1 MKKVKNIF
9 LAFFVAALTSVNT
22 VLPTHAEEESQ
33 PTLSQAGFSVSVI
46 GDGTVT
52 LSSGDFTKTLSDGET
67 YSADY
72 DECTEIKITS
82 RSNANSYIDDVS
94 LNSNTI
100 AGFASGKKSF
110 SFAYKTKT
118 ADANFSVVFKEKEAQ
133 KSENTGKS
141 KAEAQSES
149 QQTGSEDENDGD
161 SKEDTDQ
168 SDTSSDKTRL
178 VVEGKKKEVS
188 AEKGAVTAQFGK
200 MYVLQYDSES
210 EATNAGEELKSKG
223 VKVNTEQVL
232 SVDDDVE
239 TTDEVSTDV
248 LDTAINKANDKTVK
262 DYTGKDVI
270 ALIDTGTDG
279 STVDAVSFVDN
290 DVTDN
295 FGHAKKMIKTIRK
308 QNKNANI
315 LALKALDDNGKGTTA
330 SVVAALQY
338 AIDSH
343 VSIINMSFSGRS
355 TEDKSL
361 VESKVKEAIK
371 AGITVVASAG
381 NNGSIAYDYI
391 PANIDGVITA
401 GACDS
406 KGTILSTSNYGIIVD
421 WYINADAT
429 SQAASTVTGI
439 LSKDGKITE
448 DKKTV
453 FSPKSVK
460 YASFK
465 TDSNKSDD
473 FTTDDSGG
481 SGGGSGGGGAYKNY
495 SIDWVIYDDDTTA
508 LGDASNLNVGTEKIK
523 SAIRN
528 KIHTTYAEEDIPYWT
543 TYVTT
548 GTDAHI
554 KNALSQAVESCKKN
568 YIKENGTAVG
578 FKPRIVAVGI
588 CSVWYKGN
596 LAPNGV
602 WKYDKSNGWAD
613 DTVWSSKWDAAA
625 AKASLQH
632 HGTKYNA
639 NSNLFYAKDT
649 NGSWG
654 LRSLKYLGTNSLSG
668 QDNIRIVVL
677 DDSTPGP
684 QKGKLSIMKKSANPE
699 ITDNNPCYELK
710 GAEYGVYKTKADAT
724 NDKNKVNTLII
735 GKYDDTEK
743 NKNWSNEIELEAGT
757 YYVKE
762 TKAPKGYALNPN
774 AVKVVIEAGKNT
786 WIGEESNDFVDY
798 PQSDPVRILL
808 GKVDKE
814 TNKNKPQGSASLAGA
829 EFTVKY
835 YKGLYDSDPAKSGQ
849 TPARSWVLKT
859 NSNGKA
865 YLNKDYKVS
874 GDDFYYASN
883 GDPTFPIGTVT
894 IQETKAPTGYFINN
908 EVFVRK
914 ITTSGS
920 VEGVDTYNQ
929 PEILEKVIKFN
940 IKKVQVG
947 TTIPV
952 SGAVFLHT
960 KPDGTTESLTTNGSG
975 EITITGLASGTHK
988 IKEIKSPDG
997 YQLNPNEVVFEVEAG
1012 TGKIKF
1018 TSSSNSL
1025 VTQGVE
1031 DSRDGYA
1038 TFADMV
1044 NPFDLKITKTN
1055 EKGKILKGAEFTLFS
1070 DKECTKVVDTQVS
1083 DENGVLSFKGLKV
1096 ETTYYFKETKA
1107 PQGYRIPVDE
1117 NGNAYVHS
1125 VYVKSVPQNN
1135 TFDFTVDNAMYN
1147 TSNTTGTVHLEGTKK
1162 DRVVAVSITNKTTQ
1176 LLPETGSNG
1185 TIILVGLGCAIIAFA
1200 LYRSSKEK
1208 HKSDIKE

>member
-1 MKKVKNIF
+1 MKKFTKVF

-22 VLPTHAEEESQ
+22 VLPAHAEEESQ
-33 PTLSQAGFSVSVI
+33 STLSQAGFSVSVV

-52 LSSGDFTKTLSDGET
+52 VSSGDFTKTLSDGQS
-67 YSADY
+67 YSVDG
-72 DECTEIKITS
+72 EEGTEIKIVS
-82 RSNANSYIDDVS
+82 KSNENAVIDDIT
-94 LNSNTI
+94 LNDSTI
-100 AGFASGKKSF
+100 SGFSSGKKSF
-110 SFAYKTKT
+110 SFAYTTKT
-118 ADANFSVVFKEKEAQ
+118 ADASFNVVFKQKEN
-133 KSENTGKS
+133 KESTNKS
-141 KAEAQSES
+141 KVEAQSES
-149 QQTGSEDENDGD
+149 QQYAGTEDENDGE
-161 SKEDTDQ
+161 SKENTDQ

-178 VVEGKKKEVS
+178 VYQGKKKNLDSDLIS
-188 AEKGAVTAQFGK
+188 AKYSN
-200 MYVLQYDSES
+200 MYVLEYASQD
-210 EATNAGEELKSKG
+210 EADKAKSELKDKG
-223 VKVNTEQVL
+223 KVDTEQVL
-232 SVDDDVE
+232 SM
-239 TTDEVSTDV
+239 DESTQSSTDV
-248 LDTAINKANDKTVK
+248 VSTKDIDTAINQADQKNVK
-262 DYTGKDVI
+262 DYSGKNVI
-270 ALIDTGTDG
+270 ALIDTGSDG
-279 STVDAVSFVDN
+279 STVDAVSFVDG
-290 DVTDN
+290 DTTDHQ
-295 FGHAKKMIKTIRK
+295 GHATKMIKAIRK
-308 QNKNANI
+308 QDSNAKI
-315 LALKALDDNGKGTTA
+315 LALKALDDNGNGTTA

-355 TEDKSL
+355 TEEKSL

-381 NNGSIAYDYI
+381 NDGSIAYDYI
-391 PANIDGVITA
+391 PANIEGVITV
-401 GACDS
+401 GACDE
-406 KGTILSTSNYGIIVD
+406 KGRILNTSNYGNIVD

-439 LSKDGKITE
+439 LSKDGKVKENKVTI
-448 DKKTV
+448 

-460 YASFK
+460 YASYK
-465 TDSNKSDD
+465 GTGSNKSDD

-481 SGGGSGGGGAYKNY
+481 SSGGSGSGGAYKT
-495 SIDWVIYDDDTTA
+495 SSVDWVIYDDENTA
-508 LGDASNLNVGTEKIK
+508 LGDASDLNTAKETIK
-523 SAIRN
+523 NIIRK
-528 KIHTTYAEEDIPYWT
+528 KIHTKYAEEDIANWT
-543 TYVTT
+543 TFVTT

-554 KNALSQAVESCKKN
+554 KKILSNAVEQCKKN
-568 YIKENGTAVG
+568 YIKENGDAVG

-588 CSVWYKGN
+588 CSVLYDGR
-596 LAPNGV
+596 LVAPNKV
-602 WKYDKSNGWAD
+602 WKYDLSNAEAD

-625 AKASLQH
+625 ANASLQH

-649 NGSWG
+649 NGTWG

-668 QDNIRIVVL
+668 QDNIRIIVL
-677 DDSTPGP
+677 DNSTPGP

-798 PQSDPVRILL
+798 PQSDPISILL
-808 GKVDKE
+808 GKVDSE
-814 TNKNKPQGSASLAGA
+814 TNKDKPQGSASLAGA

-835 YKGLYDSDPAKSGQ
+835 FKGLYDEDPATKGQ

-859 NSNGKA
+859 NENGMTS
-865 YLNKDYKVS
+865 LNDKLKVS

-883 GDPTFPIGTVT
+883 GDPTLPVGTIT

-914 ITTSGS
+914 ITISGDI
-920 VEGVDTYNQ
+920 EDVDTYNQ

-947 TTIPV
+947 TTTPV
-952 SGAVFLHT
+952 SGAVFSHT
-960 KPDGTTESLTTNGSG
+960 KPDGTTESLTTDEKG

-997 YQLNPNEVVFEVEAG
+997 YQLNPNEVVFNVASG
-1012 TGKIKF
+1012 TGKITF
-1018 TSSSNSL
+1018 TSGTNSL

-1031 DSRDGYA
+1031 DSGDGYA

-1055 EKGKILKGAEFTLFS
+1055 ENGKVLKGAEFKLYS
-1070 DKECTKVVDTQVS
+1070 DKECTKVVDTQTS
-1083 DENGVLSFKGLKV
+1083 DDKGLLTFKNLDV
-1096 ETTYYFKETKA
+1096 EKTYYFKESKA

-1125 VYVKSVPQNN
+1125 VYVTATPQTN
-1135 TFDFTVDNAMYN
+1135 TFEFTVDGTKYD
-1147 TSNTTGTVHLEGTKK
+1147 TSKTTGNVRLEGTKK
-1162 DRVVAVSITNKTTQ
+1162 DRVVAVDITNKTTQ

-1185 TIILVGLGCAIIAFA
+1185 TILLIVLGVAVIAFA
-1200 LYRSSKEK
+1200 LYKSKKEK
-1208 HKSDIKE
+1208 MNSK

>member
-1 MKKVKNIF
+1 MKKFKNIF

-22 VLPTHAEEESQ
+22 VLPAHAEEESQ
-33 PTLSQAGFSVSVI
+33 STLSQAGFSVSVV

-67 YSADY
+67 YSTDY
-72 DECTEIKITS
+72 EEGQEIKITS
-82 RSNANSYIDDVS
+82 RSNTNSYIDDVS

-100 AGFASGKKSF
+100 AGFTSGKKSF
-110 SFAYKTKT
+110 SFAYTTKT
-118 ADANFSVVFKEKEAQ
+118 ADASFNVVFKQKEN
-133 KSENTGKS
+133 KESTNKS
-141 KAEAQSES
+141 KAEAQSDS
-149 QQTGSEDENDGD
+149 QQYTGSEDENNG
-161 SKEDTDQ
+161 EYTDQ
-168 SDTSSDKTRL
+168 SDTSSDKVRL
-178 VVEGKKKEVS
+178 VYQGKKKNLDSDLIS
-188 AEKGAVTAQFGK
+188 AKYSN
-200 MYVLQYDSES
+200 MYVLEYASQD
-210 EATNAGEELKSKG
+210 EADKAKSELKDKG
-223 VKVNTEQVL
+223 KVDTEQVL
-232 SVDDDVE
+232 SM
-239 TTDEVSTDV
+239 DENTQSSTDV
-248 LDTAINKANDKTVK
+248 VSTKDIDTAINQADQKNVK
-262 DYTGKDVI
+262 DYSGKNVI

-279 STVDAVSFVDN
+279 STVDAVSFVDG
-290 DVTDN
+290 DTTDHQ
-295 FGHAKKMIKTIRK
+295 GHATKMIKTIRK
-308 QNKNANI
+308 QNKNAKI
-315 LALKALDDNGKGTTA
+315 LALKALDDNGNGTTA

-343 VSIINMSFSGRS
+343 VSIINMSFSGKS

-391 PANIDGVITA
+391 PANIESVITA

-406 KGTILSTSNYGIIVD
+406 KGTILSTSNYGNIVD
-421 WYINADAT
+421 WYVNADST
-429 SQAASTVTGI
+429 SHAASTVTGI
-439 LSKDGKITE
+439 LSKDGKVTE

-460 YASFK
+460 YASYK
-465 TDSNKSDD
+465 ETGSNKSDD
-473 FTTDDSGG
+473 FTIDDVGG
-481 SGGGSGGGGAYKNY
+481 SGGGSGSGGNRVGDV
-495 SIDWVIYDDDTTA
+495 SVDWVIYDDDKSA
-508 LGDASNLNVGTEKIK
+508 LSDASNEEQALKNIK
-523 SAIRN
+523 DIIRN
-528 KIHTTYAEEDIPYWT
+528 KIHTKYAEDDIPYWKT
-543 TYVTT
+543 FVTS
-548 GTDAHI
+548 GTDNHV
-554 KNALSQAVESCKKN
+554 KKALRQAVESCKKN
-568 YIKENGTAVG
+568 YIKENGNAIG

-588 CSVWYKGN
+588 CSGWYKGN

-602 WKYDKSNGWAD
+602 WKYDESNLWSD
-613 DTVWSSKWDAAA
+613 DTVWASKWDTAAA
-625 AKASLQH
+625 NASLQH

-639 NSNLFYAKDT
+639 NSSLFYAPDK
-649 NGSWG
+649 NGTWG

-668 QDNIRIVVL
+668 NDNIRIVVL
-677 DDSTPGP
+677 DDSTPAP

-699 ITDNNPCYELK
+699 ITDNNPCYSLK
-710 GAEYGVYKTKADAT
+710 DAEYGVYKTKADAKA
-724 NDKNKVNTLII
+724 DKNKVNTLII
-735 GKYDDTEK
+735 GKYDNTEK

-762 TKAPKGYALNPN
+762 TKAPKGYGLNPN
-774 AVKVVIEAGKNT
+774 VVSVVIEAGKNT

-798 PQSDPVRILL
+798 PQSDPVGILL

-814 TNKNKPQGSASLAGA
+814 TNKNKPQGSASLEGA

-835 YKGLYDSDPAKSGQ
+835 YKGLYDEDPAKSGQ

-859 NSNGKA
+859 NDKGYCPLLDK
-865 YLNKDYKVS
+865 YKVS
-874 GDDFYYASN
+874 GDDFYYN
-883 GDPTFPIGTVT
+883 GTNKPTLPVGTIT

-908 EVFVRK
+908 EVFVRN
-914 ITTSGS
+914 ITSTGTADD
-920 VEGVDTYNQ
+920 VNTYNQ

-947 TTIPV
+947 TSTPV

-960 KPDGTTESLTTNGSG
+960 KPDGSTEDLETNGSG

-997 YQLNPNEVVFEVEAG
+997 YQLNTNEVVFEVEAG

-1018 TSSSNSL
+1018 TSGTNSL

-1031 DSRDGYA
+1031 DSGDGYA

-1055 EKGKILKGAEFTLFS
+1055 EHGKVLKGAEFTLYS
-1070 DKECTKVVDTQVS
+1070 DKDCTKVVDTQVS
-1083 DENGVLSFKGLKV
+1083 DENGVLSFKDLKV
-1096 ETTYYFKETKA
+1096 ETTYYFKETKS
-1107 PQGYRIPVDE
+1107 PKGYRIPVDE

-1185 TIILVGLGCAIIAFA
+1185 TIILLGLGCAIIAFA
-1200 LYRSSKEK
+1200 LYKSKK
-1208 HKSDIKE
+1208 DKMISK

>member
-1 MKKVKNIF
+1 MKKFKNVF
-9 LAFFVAALTSVNT
+9 LAFFVTALTSLNL
-22 VLPTHAEEESQ
+22 VLPAYAEETTTQTVDS
-33 PTLSQAGFSVSVI
+33 AGFSVSVV

-52 LSSGDFTKTLSDGET
+52 ISSGDFTKTLSDGET

-72 DECTEIKITS
+72 DEGTEIKITS

-100 AGFASGKKSF
+100 AGFTSGKKSF
-110 SFAYKTKT
+110 SFAYTTKT
-118 ADANFSVVFKEKEAQ
+118 ADASFNVVFKQKEN
-133 KSENTGKS
+133 KESTNKS
-141 KAEAQSES
+141 KAEVQSES
-149 QQTGSEDENDGD
+149 QQYTGTEDANDGE

-178 VVEGKKKEVS
+178 VVEGKKKYVD
-188 AEKGAVTAQFGK
+188 KDAVTAQFGK

-210 EATNAGEELKSKG
+210 DATNAGDEMKEKG
-223 VKVNTEQVL
+223 VKVNTEQIL

-262 DYTGKDVI
+262 DYTGQGVV

-295 FGHAKKMIKTIRK
+295 FGHATKMIKTIRK
-308 QNKNANI
+308 QNKNARI
-315 LALKALDDNGKGTTA
+315 LALKALDDNGNGTTA

-343 VSIINMSFSGRS
+343 VSIINMSFSGKS

-361 VESKVKEAIK
+361 VETKVKEAIK

-391 PANIDGVITA
+391 PANIEGVLTV
-401 GACDS
+401 GTCDS
-406 KGTILSTSNYGIIVD
+406 KGTILSTSNYGNVVD

-439 LSKDGKITE
+439 LSKDGKVKE

-453 FSPKSVK
+453 FSPESVE

-528 KIHTTYAEEDIPYWT
+528 KIHTKYAEEDIPYWT

-554 KNALSQAVESCKKN
+554 KKALSQAVESCKKN

-578 FKPRIVAVGI
+578 FKPRVVAVGI

-613 DTVWSSKWDAAA
+613 DSVWSSKWDAAA

-649 NGSWG
+649 NGTWG

-735 GKYDDTEK
+735 GKYDNTEK

-786 WIGEESNDFVDY
+786 WIGDKSNDFVDY
-798 PQSDPVRILL
+798 PQNDPVNILL

-814 TNKNKPQGSASLAGA
+814 TNKNKPQGSASLEGA

-835 YKGLYDSDPAKSGQ
+835 YKGLYDEDPATKGQ
-849 TPARSWVLKT
+849 SPERSWVLKT
-859 NSNGKA
+859 DEDGYCDLS
-865 YLNKDYKVS
+865 DSYKIS
-874 GDDFYYASN
+874 GDKFYYDSN
-883 GDPTFPIGTVT
+883 NIIVLPVGTIT
-894 IQETKAPTGYFINN
+894 IQETKAPVGYFINN
-908 EVFVRK
+908 DVFVRK
-914 ITTSGS
+914 ITPNGVSES
-920 VEGVDTYNQ
+920 VSTYNQ

-947 TTIPV
+947 TSTPV

-960 KPDGTTESLTTNGSG
+960 KPDGSTEDLETNGSG

-1018 TSSSNSL
+1018 TSGTNSL

-1031 DSRDGYA
+1031 DSGDGYA

-1055 EKGKILKGAEFTLFS
+1055 EKGKILKGAEFTLYS
-1070 DKECTKVVDTQVS
+1070 DKDCTKVVDTQVS
-1083 DENGVLSFKGLKV
+1083 DENGVLSFKDLKV

-1107 PQGYRIPVDE
+1107 PKGYRIPVDE
-1117 NGNAYVHS
+1117 NGKAYVHS

-1200 LYRSSKEK
+1200 LYRSTKEK
-1208 HKSDIKE
+1208 NKSDVKE

>member
-1 MKKVKNIF
+1 MQKFTKVF

-22 VLPTHAEEESQ
+22 VLPAHAEEESQ
-33 PTLSQAGFSVSVI
+33 STLSQAGFSVSVV

-72 DECTEIKITS
+72 EEGTEIKITS

-168 SDTSSDKTRL
+168 SDTSSDKSRL
-178 VVEGKKKEVS
+178 VVEGKKKYVD
-188 AEKGAVTAQFGK
+188 KDAVTAQFGK
-200 MYVLQYDSES
+200 MYVLQYDSKS
-210 EATNAGEELKSKG
+210 EATNAYEQLKSKG
-223 VKVNTEQVL
+223 AKVDTEQVL

-295 FGHAKKMIKTIRK
+295 NGHARKMVKTIRK
-308 QNKNANI
+308 QNKNAKI

-343 VSIINMSFSGRS
+343 VSIINMSFSGKANDD
-355 TEDKSL
+355 TSL
-361 VESKVKEAIK
+361 IEAKVKEAIK

-391 PANIDGVITA
+391 PANIEGVITV

-453 FSPKSVK
+453 FSPESVK

-473 FTTDDSGG
+473 FTTDDAGGSSGG
-481 SGGGSGGGGAYKNY
+481 SGSGGAYKNY
-495 SIDWVIYDDDTTA
+495 SVDWVIYDDENSA
-508 LGDASNLNVGTEKIK
+508 LGDASNLDTAKETIK
-523 SAIRN
+523 NIIRN
-528 KIHTTYAEEDIPYWT
+528 KIHTKYAEEDIKYWT
-543 TYVTT
+543 TYVCT

-554 KNALSQAVESCKKN
+554 KKVLSNAVESCRQN
-568 YIKENGTAVG
+568 YIKENGTAEG

-588 CSVWYKGN
+588 CSVLYDGR
-596 LAPNGV
+596 LVAPNKV
-602 WKYDKSNGWAD
+602 WKYDRTNGWAD
-613 DTVWSSKWDAAA
+613 DSVWSSKWDAAA
-625 AKASLQH
+625 ANASLQH

-649 NGSWG
+649 NGSGG
-654 LRSLKYLGTNSLSG
+654 LRSLKSLGTNSLSG

-798 PQSDPVRILL
+798 PQSDPVGILL

-849 TPARSWVLKT
+849 VPARTWVLKT
-859 NSNGKA
+859 DKDGYADLS
-865 YLNKDYKVS
+865 KDYKVS
-874 GDDFYYASN
+874 GDDFYYN
-883 GDPTFPIGTVT
+883 GNSDPTLPVGTIT

-920 VEGVDTYNQ
+920 NEKVETFNMPTVN
-929 PEILEKVIKFN
+929 EKVIKFN

-947 TTIPV
+947 TTTPV
-952 SGAVFLHT
+952 SGAVFRHT
-960 KPDGTTESLTTNGSG
+960 LPNGSTEDLETNGSG

-997 YQLNPNEVVFEVEAG
+997 YQLNPNEVVFNVASG
-1012 TGKIKF
+1012 TGKITF
-1018 TSSSNSL
+1018 TSGTNSL
-1025 VTQGVE
+1025 VTRGTK
-1031 DSRDGYA
+1031 DSGDGYA
-1038 TFADMV
+1038 TFGDKV
-1044 NPFDLKITKTN
+1044 NPFNLKITKTN
-1055 EKGKILKGAEFTLFS
+1055 EHGKLLKGAEFTLYS
-1070 DKECTKVVDTQVS
+1070 DKDCTKVVDTQVS

-1107 PQGYRIPVDE
+1107 PKGYRIPVDE

-1185 TIILVGLGCAIIAFA
+1185 TIILLGLGCAIIAFA

>member
-1 MKKVKNIF
+1 MKKFTKIF

-72 DECTEIKITS
+72 DEGTEIKITS

-100 AGFASGKKSF
+100 AGFTSGKKSF

-149 QQTGSEDENDGD
+149 QQTGSEDANDGE
-161 SKEDTDQ
+161 SKEGTDQ

-200 MYVLQYDSES
+200 MYVLQYDSKS
-210 EATNAGEELKSKG
+210 EATNAYEQLKSKG
-223 VKVNTEQVL
+223 AKVDTEQVL

-295 FGHAKKMIKTIRK
+295 NGHARKMVKTIRK
-308 QNKNANI
+308 QNKNAKI

-343 VSIINMSFSGRS
+343 VSIINMSFSGKANDD
-355 TEDKSL
+355 TSL
-361 VESKVKEAIK
+361 IEAKVKEAIK

-448 DKKTV
+448 DQKTV

-473 FTTDDSGG
+473 FTTDDAGG
-481 SGGGSGGGGAYKNY
+481 SGGGSGSGGAYKNY
-495 SIDWVIYDDDTTA
+495 SVDWVIYDDENSA
-508 LGDASNLNVGTEKIK
+508 LGDASNLDTAKETIK
-523 SAIRN
+523 NIIRN
-528 KIHTTYAEEDIPYWT
+528 KIHTKYAEEDIKYWT
-543 TYVTT
+543 TYVCT

-554 KNALSQAVESCKKN
+554 KKVLSNAVESCRQN
-568 YIKENGTAVG
+568 YIKENGTAEG

-588 CSVWYKGN
+588 CSVLYDGG
-596 LAPNGV
+596 LVAPNKV
-602 WKYDKSNGWAD
+602 WKYDRTNGWAD
-613 DTVWSSKWDAAA
+613 DSVWSSKWDAAA
-625 AKASLQH
+625 ANASLQH

-798 PQSDPVRILL
+798 PQADPVGILL

-814 TNKNKPQGSASLAGA
+814 TNKNKPQGSASLEGA

-835 YKGLYDSDPAKSGQ
+835 YKGLYDEDPATKKQ
-849 TPARSWVLKT
+849 TPARTWVLKT
-859 NSNGKA
+859 DKDGFT
-865 YLNKDYKVS
+865 YLDSDYKVS
-874 GDDFYYASN
+874 GDDFYMFGNIATI
-883 GDPTFPIGTVT
+883 PVGTIT
-894 IQETKAPTGYFINN
+894 IQESKAPTGYFINN

-914 ITTSGS
+914 IEANGNDQYVS
-920 VEGVDTYNQ
+920 TYNQ
-929 PEILEKVIKFN
+929 PKILEKVVKFD

-947 TTIPV
+947 TTTPV
-952 SGAVFLHT
+952 SGAVFRHT
-960 KPDGTTESLTTNGSG
+960 LPNGSTEDLTTNDSG

-997 YQLNPNEVVFEVEAG
+997 YQLNPNEVVFNVASG
-1012 TGKIKF
+1012 TGKITF
-1018 TSSSNSL
+1018 TSGTNSL
-1025 VTQGVE
+1025 VTQGTK
-1031 DSRDGYA
+1031 DSGDGYA
-1038 TFADMV
+1038 TFGDKV
-1044 NPFDLKITKTN
+1044 NPFNLKITKTN
-1055 EKGKILKGAEFTLFS
+1055 EHGKALKGAEFTLYS
-1070 DKECTKVVDTQVS
+1070 DEGCKNVVDTQIS
-1083 DENGVLSFKGLKV
+1083 DEKGLLTFKNLDV
-1096 ETTYYFKETKA
+1096 EKTYYFKETKA
-1107 PQGYRIPVDE
+1107 PTGYRIPVDE

-1125 VYVKSVPQNN
+1125 VYVSATPQTN
-1135 TFDFTVDNAMYN
+1135 TFDFTVDNVMYN
-1147 TSNTTGTVHLEGTKK
+1147 TSNTTGNVRLEGTKN

-1185 TIILVGLGCAIIAFA
+1185 TILLIGLGVAVIAFA
-1200 LYRSSKEK
+1200 LYKSKKEK
-1208 HKSDIKE
+1208 MNSK

>member
-1 MKKVKNIF
+1 MKKFTKIF
-9 LAFFVAALTSVNT
+9 LAFFVAVLTSVNT
-22 VLPTHAEEESQ
+22 VLPAHAEEESQ
-33 PTLSQAGFSVSVI
+33 PTLSQAGFSVSVV

-72 DECTEIKITS
+72 DEGTEIKITS

-100 AGFASGKKSF
+100 AGFTSGKKSF
-110 SFAYKTKT
+110 SFAYTTKT
-118 ADANFSVVFKEKEAQ
+118 ADASFNVVFKQKEN
-133 KSENTGKS
+133 KESTNKS

-149 QQTGSEDENDGD
+149 QQYAGTEDANDGE

-178 VVEGKKKEVS
+178 VVEGKKKYVD
-188 AEKGAVTAQFGK
+188 KDAVTAQFGK

-210 EATNAGEELKSKG
+210 DATNTVDLLKSKG
-223 VKVNTEQVL
+223 VKVNTEQIL
-232 SVDDDVE
+232 TVDDDVE

-248 LDTAINKANDKTVK
+248 LDTAINKANDKTVN

-295 FGHAKKMIKTIRK
+295 FGHASKMIKTIRK
-308 QNKNANI
+308 QNKNAKI

-343 VSIINMSFSGRS
+343 VAIINMSFSGTS

-381 NNGSIAYDYI
+381 NNGSEAIDYI
-391 PANIDGVITA
+391 PANIDGVITV

-406 KGTILSTSNYGIIVD
+406 EGTILSTSNHGNIVD

-429 SQAASTVTGI
+429 SYSASTVTGI

-460 YASFK
+460 YASSK
-465 TDSNKSDD
+465 VDSNKTDE

-481 SGGGSGGGGAYKNY
+481 SGGGSGTGGQFKGYR
-495 SIDWVIYDDDTTA
+495 IDWAIYDNDTSA
-508 LGDASNLNVGTEKIK
+508 LGWAGTVENPNVTNVKNIIKNKIGVTYAEELSGYPNFGTEAKIK
-523 SAIRN
+523 SALKSAIQ
-528 KIHTTYAEEDIPYWT
+528 E
-543 TYVTT
+543 
-548 GTDAHI
+548 
-554 KNALSQAVESCKKN
+554 CKSN
-568 YIKENGTAVG
+568 YIAQYGSAKG
-578 FKPRIVAVGI
+578 FSPRIVAVGI
-588 CSVWYKGN
+588 CSVYYSGLRGN
-596 LAPNGV
+596 F
-602 WKYDKSNGWAD
+602 WKYDGSNGWETNAD
-613 DTVWSSKWDAAA
+613 WKSSWNNA
-625 AKASLQH
+625 AKNASLSH
-632 HGTKYNA
+632 NGTKY
-639 NSNLFYAKDT
+639 T
-649 NGSWG
+649 
-654 LRSLKYLGTNSLSG
+654 TNSKLYNGTKSLYDFAITKLSS
-668 QDNIRIVVL
+668 QNNIRIVVL
-677 DDSTPGP
+677 DGKTPGP
-684 QKGKLSIMKKSANPE
+684 QKGKLTILKKSANTD
-699 ITDNNPCYELK
+699 ITDNNDCYSL
-710 GAEYGVYKTKADAT
+710 ADAVYGVYKSEADAKS
-724 NDKNKVNTLII
+724 DKSKVTSL
-735 GKYDDTEK
+735 KTKDTG
-743 NKNWSNEIELEAGT
+743 WSNTVELEAGT
-757 YYVKE
+757 YYLKE
-762 TKAPKGYALNPN
+762 VTAPKGYALSSEIK
-774 AVKVVIEAGKNT
+774 KVTITAGKETQFGTNN
-786 WIGEESNDFVDY
+786 ELMDY
-798 PQSDPVRILL
+798 PQSDPVRVVL

-814 TNKNKPQGSASLAGA
+814 TNKNKPQGSASLEGA

-835 YKGLYDSDPAKSGQ
+835 YKGLYDEDPAKSGK
-849 TPARSWVLKT
+849 TAARSWVLKT
-859 NSNGKA
+859 DEDGYCDLSN
-865 YLNKDYKVS
+865 DYKIS
-874 GDDFYYASN
+874 GDDFYYN
-883 GDPTFPIGTVT
+883 GNSYPTLPVGTIT
-894 IQETKAPTGYFINN
+894 IQETKAPVGYFINDK
-908 EVFVRK
+908 VFVKK
-914 ITTSGS
+914 ITSSGT
-920 VEGVDTYNQ
+920 VEGVYTYNQ
-929 PEILEKVIKFN
+929 PKILEKVIKFD

-947 TTIPV
+947 TTTPV

-960 KPDGTTESLTTNGSG
+960 KPDGTTESLSTDEKG
-975 EITITGLASGTHK
+975 EITITGLETGIHK
-988 IKEIKSPDG
+988 IKETNAPDG
-997 YQLNPNEVVFEVEAG
+997 YQLNTNEVVFEVEAG

-1018 TSSSNSL
+1018 TSGTNSL

-1031 DSRDGYA
+1031 DSGDGYA

-1055 EKGKILKGAEFTLFS
+1055 EKGKILKGAEFTLYS
-1070 DKECTKVVDTQVS
+1070 DKDCTKVVDTQVS
-1083 DENGVLSFKGLKV
+1083 DENGVLSFKDLKV

-1107 PQGYRIPVDE
+1107 PKGYRIPVDE
-1117 NGNAYVHS
+1117 NGKAYVHS
-1125 VYVKSVPQNN
+1125 VYVTATPQTN
-1135 TFDFTVDNAMYN
+1135 TFEFTVDGTKYD

-1185 TIILVGLGCAIIAFA
+1185 TIILLGLGCAIITFA
-1200 LYRSSKEK
+1200 LYRSTKEK
-1208 HKSDIKE
+1208 NKSDVKE

>member
-1 MKKVKNIF
+1 MKKFTKIF

-33 PTLSQAGFSVSVI
+33 PTLSQAGFSVSVV

-52 LSSGDFTKTLSDGET
+52 LSSGNFTKTLSDGET

-72 DECTEIKITS
+72 EEGTEIKITS

-100 AGFASGKKSF
+100 AGFTSGKKSF
-110 SFAYKTKT
+110 SFAYTTKT
-118 ADANFSVVFKEKEAQ
+118 ADASFNVVFKQKEN
-133 KSENTGKS
+133 KEPTNKS
-141 KAEAQSES
+141 KAEDQSES
-149 QQTGSEDENDGD
+149 QQYTGSEDENNGE

-168 SDTSSDKTRL
+168 SDSSSDKTRL
-178 VVEGKKKEVS
+178 VVEGKKKYVD
-188 AEKGAVTAQFGK
+188 KDAVTAQFGK

-210 EATNAGEELKSKG
+210 DATNTVDLLKSKG
-223 VKVNTEQVL
+223 VKVNTEQIL
-232 SVDDDVE
+232 TVDDDVE

-295 FGHAKKMIKTIRK
+295 FGHATKMIKTIRK
-308 QNKNANI
+308 QNKNAKI

-330 SVVAALQY
+330 SVVSAIQY

-343 VSIINMSFSGRS
+343 VSIINMSFSGKANDD
-355 TEDKSL
+355 TSL
-361 VESKVKEAIK
+361 IEAKVKEAIK

-391 PANIDGVITA
+391 PANIEGVITA

-406 KGTILSTSNYGIIVD
+406 KGTILSTSNYGNVVD
-421 WYINADAT
+421 WYVNADAT

-554 KNALSQAVESCKKN
+554 KNALSQAVESCKQN

-798 PQSDPVRILL
+798 PQSDPVAVVL

-814 TNKNKPQGSASLAGA
+814 TNKNKPQGSASLEGA

-835 YKGLYDSDPAKSGQ
+835 YKGLYDEDPAKSGQ

-859 NSNGKA
+859 DEDGYCELTSA
-865 YLNKDYKVS
+865 YKVS
-874 GDDFYYASN
+874 GDDFYYN
-883 GDPTFPIGTVT
+883 GTNTPTLPVGTMT
-894 IQETKAPTGYFINN
+894 IQETKAPIGYFINN

-914 ITTSGS
+914 ITSTGTSEFVS
-920 VEGVDTYNQ
+920 TFNQ
-929 PEILEKVIKFN
+929 PKVLEKVIKFN
-940 IKKVQVG
+940 IKKLQVG
-947 TTIPV
+947 TTTPV

-960 KPDGTTESLTTNGSG
+960 KPDGTTESLTTDGKG

-988 IKEIKSPDG
+988 IKESKAPDG
-997 YQLNPNEVVFEVEAG
+997 YQLNTNEVVFEVEAG

-1018 TSSSNSL
+1018 TSGTNSL

-1031 DSRDGYA
+1031 DSGDGYA
-1038 TFADMV
+1038 TFGDKV
-1044 NPFDLKITKTN
+1044 NPFNLKITKTN
-1055 EKGKILKGAEFTLFS
+1055 EHGKLLKGAEFTLYS
-1070 DKECTKVVDTQVS
+1070 DEGCKNVVDTQTS
-1083 DENGVLSFKGLKV
+1083 DDKGLLTFKNLDV
-1096 ETTYYFKETKA
+1096 EKTYYFKETKA
-1107 PQGYRIPVDE
+1107 PKGYRIPVDE

-1185 TIILVGLGCAIIAFA
+1185 TIILLGLGCAIIAFA
-1200 LYRSSKEK
+1200 LYRSTKEK
-1208 HKSDIKE
+1208 NKSDVKE

>member
-1 MKKVKNIF
+1 MKKFTKVF

-22 VLPTHAEEESQ
+22 VLPAHAEEESQ
-33 PTLSQAGFSVSVI
+33 PTLSQAGFSVSVV

-72 DECTEIKITS
+72 DEGTEIKITS

-100 AGFASGKKSF
+100 AGFTSGKKSF
-110 SFAYKTKT
+110 SFAYTTKT
-118 ADANFSVVFKEKEAQ
+118 ADASFNVVFKQKEN
-133 KSENTGKS
+133 KESTNKS

-149 QQTGSEDENDGD
+149 KQYAGTEDENNGE

-168 SDTSSDKTRL
+168 SDSSSDKTRL
-178 VVEGKKKEVS
+178 VVEGKKKYVD
-188 AEKGAVTAQFGK
+188 KDAVTAQFGK

-210 EATNAGEELKSKG
+210 DATNTVDLLKSKG

-232 SVDDDVE
+232 SVDEDTQSSNDV
-239 TTDEVSTDV
+239 VSTDV

-295 FGHAKKMIKTIRK
+295 NGHATKMIKTIRK
-308 QNKNANI
+308 QNKNAKI
-315 LALKALDDNGKGTTA
+315 LALKALDDNGNGTTA

-343 VSIINMSFSGRS
+343 VSIINMSFSGTA
-355 TEDKSL
+355 TESKSL

-391 PANIDGVITA
+391 PANIEGVITA

-406 KGTILSTSNYGIIVD
+406 KGTILSTSNYGNIVD

-439 LSKDGKITE
+439 LSKDGKVKE

-453 FSPKSVK
+453 FSPESVK

-554 KNALSQAVESCKKN
+554 KKALSQAVESCKKN

-602 WKYDKSNGWAD
+602 WKYDNTNGWAD
-613 DTVWSSKWDAAA
+613 DSVWSSKWDAAA

-798 PQSDPVRILL
+798 PQSDPVRVVL

-814 TNKNKPQGSASLAGA
+814 TNKNKPQGSASLEGA

-835 YKGLYDSDPAKSGQ
+835 YKGLYDEDPAKSGQ
-849 TPARSWVLKT
+849 APARSWVLKT
-859 NSNGKA
+859 DEDGYCDLSD
-865 YLNKDYKVS
+865 DYKVS
-874 GDDFYYASN
+874 GDNFYLTSK
-883 GDPTFPIGTVT
+883 GDTTLPIGTIT
-894 IQETKAPTGYFINN
+894 IQESKAPTGYFINN

-914 ITTSGS
+914 ITSSGT

-929 PEILEKVIKFN
+929 PEVLEKVIKFN

-947 TTIPV
+947 TTTPV

-960 KPDGTTESLTTNGSG
+960 KPDGTTESLTTDEKG
-975 EITITGLASGTHK
+975 EITITGLETGIHK
-988 IKEIKSPDG
+988 IKESKAPDG
-997 YQLNPNEVVFEVEAG
+997 YQLNTNEVVFEVEAG

-1018 TSSSNSL
+1018 TSGTNSL

-1031 DSRDGYA
+1031 DSGDGYA

-1055 EKGKILKGAEFTLFS
+1055 EHGKVLKGAEFTLYS
-1070 DKECTKVVDTQVS
+1070 DADCKNVVDTQTS
-1083 DENGVLSFKGLKV
+1083 DDKGLLTFKNLDV
-1096 ETTYYFKETKA
+1096 EKTYYFKETKA
-1107 PQGYRIPVDE
+1107 PKGYRIPVDE

-1125 VYVKSVPQNN
+1125 VYVKSVPQTN
-1135 TFDFTVDNAMYN
+1135 TFEFTVDETKYD

-1200 LYRSSKEK
+1200 LYRSTKEK
-1208 HKSDIKE
+1208 NKSDVKE

>member
-1 MKKVKNIF
+1 
-9 LAFFVAALTSVNT
+9 
-22 VLPTHAEEESQ
+22 
-33 PTLSQAGFSVSVI
+33 
-46 GDGTVT
+46 
-52 LSSGDFTKTLSDGET
+52 
-67 YSADY
+67 
-72 DECTEIKITS
+72 
-82 RSNANSYIDDVS
+82 
-94 LNSNTI
+94 
-100 AGFASGKKSF
+100 
-110 SFAYKTKT
+110 
-118 ADANFSVVFKEKEAQ
+118 
-133 KSENTGKS
+133 
-141 KAEAQSES
+141 
-149 QQTGSEDENDGD
+149 
-161 SKEDTDQ
+161 
-168 SDTSSDKTRL
+168 
-178 VVEGKKKEVS
+178 
-188 AEKGAVTAQFGK
+188 

-210 EATNAGEELKSKG
+210 DATNTVDLLKSKG
-223 VKVNTEQVL
+223 VKVNTEQIL
-232 SVDDDVE
+232 TVDDDVE

-262 DYTGKDVI
+262 DYTGKGVI

-295 FGHAKKMIKTIRK
+295 FGHASKMIKTIRK
-308 QNKNANI
+308 QNKNARI

-343 VSIINMSFSGRS
+343 VSIINLSFSGKANDD
-355 TEDKSL
+355 TSL
-361 VESKVKEAIK
+361 IEAKVKEAIK
-371 AGITVVASAG
+371 EGITVVASAG

-391 PANIDGVITA
+391 PANIEGVITV

-406 KGTILSTSNYGIIVD
+406 KGNILSASNYGNIVE

-439 LSKDGKITE
+439 LSKNGKVKE

-460 YASFK
+460 YASSKVNSNK
-465 TDSNKSDD
+465 TDE

-481 SGGGSGGGGAYKNY
+481 SSGGSGSGGAYKT
-495 SIDWVIYDDDTTA
+495 SSVDWVIYDDDNSA
-508 LGDASNLNVGTEKIK
+508 LSDASNQNVAVNNIK
-523 SAIRN
+523 NIIRN
-528 KIHTTYAEEDIPYWT
+528 KIHTKYAEEDIQYWT
-543 TYVTT
+543 SFVTT

-554 KNALSQAVESCKKN
+554 KKVLSNAVEQCKKN

-588 CSVWYKGN
+588 CSVWYKGG

-602 WKYDKSNGWAD
+602 WKYDKSNGEVD
-613 DTVWSSKWDAAA
+613 DTVWSSKWDTAAA
-625 AKASLQH
+625 NASLQH

-649 NGSWG
+649 NGTWG

-668 QDNIRIVVL
+668 NDNIRIVVL

-684 QKGKLSIMKKSANPE
+684 QKGKLTILKKSANTD
-699 ITDNNPCYELK
+699 ITDNNPCYSL
-710 GAEYGVYKTKADAT
+710 ADAVYGVYKSEADAKS
-724 NDKNKVNTLII
+724 DKNKVTSL
-735 GKYDDTEK
+735 KTKDTG
-743 NKNWSNEIELEAGT
+743 WSNTVELEAGT
-757 YYVKE
+757 YYLKE
-762 TKAPKGYALNPN
+762 VTAPKGYALSSEIK
-774 AVKVVIEAGKNT
+774 KVTITAGKETQFGTNN
-786 WIGEESNDFVDY
+786 ELMDY
-798 PQSDPVRILL
+798 PQNDPVNILL

-814 TNKNKPQGSASLAGA
+814 TNKNKPQGSASLEGA

-835 YKGLYDSDPAKSGQ
+835 YKGLYDEDPATKGQ
-849 TPARSWVLKT
+849 SPERSWVLKT
-859 NSNGKA
+859 DEDGYCDLS
-865 YLNKDYKVS
+865 DSYKIS
-874 GDDFYYASN
+874 GDKFYYDSN
-883 GDPTFPIGTVT
+883 NIIVLPVGTIT
-894 IQETKAPTGYFINN
+894 IQETKAPVGYFINN
-908 EVFVRK
+908 DVFVRK
-914 ITTSGS
+914 ITPNGVSES
-920 VEGVDTYNQ
+920 VSTYNQ

-947 TTIPV
+947 TSTPV

-960 KPDGTTESLTTNGSG
+960 KPDGSTEDLETNGSG

-1018 TSSSNSL
+1018 TSGTNSL

-1031 DSRDGYA
+1031 DSGDGYA

-1055 EKGKILKGAEFTLFS
+1055 EHGKVLKGAEFTLYS
-1070 DKECTKVVDTQVS
+1070 DKDCTKVVDTQVS
-1083 DENGVLSFKGLKV
+1083 DENGVLSFKDLKV

-1107 PQGYRIPVDE
+1107 PKGYRIPVDE

-1185 TIILVGLGCAIIAFA
+1185 TIILLGLGCAIIAFA

>member
-1 MKKVKNIF
+1 MKKIKNTF
-9 LAFFVAALTSVNT
+9 LAFFVTVLTSLNLVLPAYAEETTARTVNT
-22 VLPTHAEEESQ
+22 
-33 PTLSQAGFSVSVI
+33 AGFSVNVV

-52 LSSGDFTKTLSDGET
+52 LSSGDFTKTLSDGES
-67 YSADY
+67 YNADY
-72 DECTEIKITS
+72 DEGTEVKIVS
-82 RSNANSYIDDVS
+82 KSNENAVIDDIT
-94 LNSNTI
+94 LNDSTI
-100 AGFASGKKSF
+100 SGFTSGKKSF

-118 ADANFSVVFKEKEAQ
+118 ADANFNVVFKQKEN
-133 KSENTGKS
+133 KESTNKS

-149 QQTGSEDENDGD
+149 QKYTGSEDANDGE

-168 SDTSSDKTRL
+168 SDTSSDKSRL
-178 VVEGKKKEVS
+178 VVEGKKKYVD
-188 AEKGAVTAQFGK
+188 KDAVTAQFGK

-210 EATNAGEELKSKG
+210 DATNAGDEMKEKG

-295 FGHAKKMIKTIRK
+295 FGHATKMIKTIRK
-308 QNKNANI
+308 QNKNAKI

-343 VSIINMSFSGRS
+343 VSIINMSFSGTA
-355 TEDKSL
+355 TESKSL

-381 NNGSIAYDYI
+381 NDGSIAYDYI
-391 PANIDGVITA
+391 PANIEGVITA

-406 KGTILSTSNYGIIVD
+406 KGTILSISNYGNIVD
-421 WYINADAT
+421 WYVNADAT

-439 LSKDGKITE
+439 LSKDGKVKE

-460 YASFK
+460 YASYK
-465 TDSNKSDD
+465 GSGSNKSDD

-481 SGGGSGGGGAYKNY
+481 SGGGAGSGGAYKNY
-495 SIDWVIYDDDTTA
+495 SVDWAIYDDDTTA
-508 LGDASNLNVGTEKIK
+508 LGDASDLNVGTEKIK
-523 SAIRN
+523 DVIRN
-528 KIHTTYAEEDIPYWT
+528 KIHTKYAEEDIPYWT

-613 DTVWSSKWDAAA
+613 DSVWSSKWDAAA
-625 AKASLQH
+625 VNASLQH

-639 NSNLFYAKDT
+639 NSSLFYAKDT

-798 PQSDPVRILL
+798 PQSDPVGILL

-814 TNKNKPQGSASLAGA
+814 TNKNKPQGSATLEGA

-835 YKGLYDSDPAKSGQ
+835 YKGLYDEDPATKGQ

-859 NSNGKA
+859 DSDG
-865 YLNKDYKVS
+865 YCLLNDKSKVS
-874 GDDFYYASN
+874 GDEFYFNGN
-883 GDPTFPIGTVT
+883 GDPTLPVGTVT
-894 IQETKAPTGYFINN
+894 VQETKAPTGYFINN

-920 VEGVDTYNQ
+920 NEKVETYNY
-929 PEILEKVIKFN
+929 PEVNEKVIKFD
-940 IKKVQVG
+940 IKKVQAG
-947 TTIPV
+947 TSTPV
-952 SGAVFLHT
+952 AGAVFLHT
-960 KPDGTTESLTTNGSG
+960 LPDGSTKELTTNGSG

-997 YQLNPNEVVFEVEAG
+997 YQLNPNEVVFNVASG
-1012 TGKIKF
+1012 TGKITF
-1018 TSSSNSL
+1018 TSGTNSL
-1025 VTQGVE
+1025 VTHGTK
-1031 DSRDGYA
+1031 DSGDGYA
-1038 TFADMV
+1038 TFGDKV
-1044 NPFDLKITKTN
+1044 NPFNLKITKTN
-1055 EKGKILKGAEFTLFS
+1055 EHGKALKGAEFTLYS
-1070 DKECTKVVDTQVS
+1070 DADCKNVVDTQTS
-1083 DENGVLSFKGLKV
+1083 DDKGVLTFKNLDV
-1096 ETTYYFKETKA
+1096 EKTYYFEETKS

-1117 NGNAYVHS
+1117 NGKAYVHS
-1125 VYVKSVPQNN
+1125 VYVKATPQTN
-1135 TFDFTVDNAMYN
+1135 TFDFTIDNVQYN
-1147 TSNTTGTVHLEGTKK
+1147 TSKTSGNIRLEGTKN
-1162 DRVVAVSITNKTTQ
+1162 DRVVAVDITNKTTQ

-1185 TIILVGLGCAIIAFA
+1185 TILLIGLGVAVIAFA
-1200 LYRSSKEK
+1200 LYRSKKEK
-1208 HKSDIKE
+1208 INSK

>member
-1 MKKVKNIF
+1 MKKFTKIF

-72 DECTEIKITS
+72 EEGTEIKITS

-100 AGFASGKKSF
+100 AGFTSGKKSF
-110 SFAYKTKT
+110 SFAYTTKT
-118 ADANFSVVFKEKEAQ
+118 ANASFNVVFKQKEN
-133 KSENTGKS
+133 KESTNKS

-149 QQTGSEDENDGD
+149 QQYAGSEDANDGEP
-161 SKEDTDQ
+161 KEGTDQ
-168 SDTSSDKTRL
+168 SESSSDKSRL
-178 VVEGKKKEVS
+178 VVEGKKKYVD
-188 AEKGAVTAQFGK
+188 KDAVTAQFGK

-210 EATNAGEELKSKG
+210 DATNASEELKKKG
-223 VKVNTEQVL
+223 LKVNTEQVL

-295 FGHAKKMIKTIRK
+295 HGHATKMIKTIRK
-308 QNKNANI
+308 QNKNAKI

-381 NNGSIAYDYI
+381 NNGSEAIDYI
-391 PANIDGVITA
+391 PANIAGVITV
-401 GACDS
+401 GACDE
-406 KGTILSTSNYGIIVD
+406 KGTILSTSNHGNIID

-439 LSKDGKITE
+439 LSKDGKVKE

-453 FSPKSVK
+453 FSSKSVK
-460 YASFK
+460 YASSTV
-465 TDSNKSDD
+465 TDSNKSDG
-473 FTTDDSGG
+473 FTTDNSGG
-481 SGGGSGGGGAYKNY
+481 SGGGSGTGGQFKGH
-495 SIDWVIYDDDTTA
+495 SIDWVIYDNDTTA
-508 LGDASNLNVGTEKIK
+508 LGSAGSVENPNVDNVKNIIK
-523 SAIRN
+523 NNI
-528 KIHTTYAEEDIPYWT
+528 KVTYAEELAGYPNYGAETKIRS
-543 TYVTT
+543 
-548 GTDAHI
+548 
-554 KNALSQAVESCKKN
+554 ALKAAIQECKSN
-568 YIKENGTAVG
+568 YIAQNGSAEG
-578 FKPRIVAVGI
+578 FSPRIVAVGI
-588 CSVWYKGN
+588 CSVYYKGWRGN
-596 LAPNGV
+596 F
-602 WKYDKSNGWAD
+602 WKYDGSNGWETD
-613 DTVWSSKWDAAA
+613 SDWESSWNNAAQS
-625 AKASLQH
+625 ASLSH
-632 HGTKYNA
+632 NGTSY
-639 NSNLFYAKDT
+639 T
-649 NGSWG
+649 
-654 LRSLKYLGTNSLSG
+654 TNSKLYNG
-668 QDNIRIVVL
+668 QTSLYDFAITKLKGNDNIRIVVL
-677 DDSTPGP
+677 DDKTPGP

-786 WIGEESNDFVDY
+786 WIGDKSNDFVDY
-798 PQSDPVRILL
+798 PQSDPVGILL

-835 YKGLYDSDPAKSGQ
+835 YKGLYDEDPAKSGQ

-859 NSNGKA
+859 DADGYCDLTKE
-865 YLNKDYKVS
+865 YKVS
-874 GDDFYYASN
+874 GDDFYLTSK
-883 GDPTFPIGTVT
+883 GDPTLPVGTIT

-914 ITTSGS
+914 ITTKGS
-920 VEGVDTYNQ
+920 VEDVDTFNM
-929 PEILEKVIKFN
+929 PTVNEKVIKFN

-947 TTIPV
+947 TTTPV

-960 KPDGTTESLTTNGSG
+960 KPDGTTESLTTDEKG
-975 EITITGLASGTHK
+975 EITITGLETGIHK

-997 YQLNPNEVVFEVEAG
+997 YQLNPNEVVFNVASG
-1012 TGKIKF
+1012 TGRITF
-1018 TSSSNSL
+1018 TSGTNSL

-1031 DSRDGYA
+1031 DSGDGYA

-1055 EKGKILKGAEFTLFS
+1055 EHGKVLKGAEFTLYS
-1070 DKECTKVVDTQVS
+1070 DKDCTKVVDTQVS
-1083 DENGVLSFKGLKV
+1083 DENGVLSFKDLKV
-1096 ETTYYFKETKA
+1096 ETTYYFKETAA
-1107 PQGYRIPVDE
+1107 PKGYRIPVDE

-1125 VYVKSVPQNN
+1125 VFVKSVPQNN
-1135 TFDFTVDNAMYN
+1135 TFDFTVDNALYN

-1185 TIILVGLGCAIIAFA
+1185 TIILLGLGCAIIAFA

-1208 HKSDIKE
+1208 HKSDVKE

>member
-1 MKKVKNIF
+1 MKKFTKIF

-33 PTLSQAGFSVSVI
+33 PTLSQAGFSVSVV

-72 DECTEIKITS
+72 EEGTEIKITS

-100 AGFASGKKSF
+100 AGFTSGKKSF
-110 SFAYKTKT
+110 SFAYTTKT
-118 ADANFSVVFKEKEAQ
+118 ADASFNVVFKQKEN
-133 KSENTGKS
+133 KESTNKS

-149 QQTGSEDENDGD
+149 QQYAGTEDANDGE

-178 VVEGKKKEVS
+178 VVEGKKKYVD
-188 AEKGAVTAQFGK
+188 KDAVTAQFGK

-210 EATNAGEELKSKG
+210 DATNTVDLLKSKG
-223 VKVNTEQVL
+223 VKVNTEQIL
-232 SVDDDVE
+232 TVDDDVE

-308 QNKNANI
+308 QNKNAKI

-343 VSIINMSFSGRS
+343 VSIINLSFSGKANDD
-355 TEDKSL
+355 TSL
-361 VESKVKEAIK
+361 IEAKVKEAIK

-381 NNGSIAYDYI
+381 NNGSEAIDYI
-391 PANIDGVITA
+391 PTNIDGVITA

-406 KGTILSTSNYGIIVD
+406 EGTILSTSNHGNIVD

-429 SQAASTVTGI
+429 SYSASTVTGI

-460 YASFK
+460 YASSK
-465 TDSNKSDD
+465 VDSNKTDE

-481 SGGGSGGGGAYKNY
+481 SGGGSGTGGQFKGYR
-495 SIDWVIYDDDTTA
+495 IDWAIYDNDTSA
-508 LGDASNLNVGTEKIK
+508 LGWAGTVENPNVTNVKNIIKNKIGVTYAEELSGYPNFGTEAKIK
-523 SAIRN
+523 SALKSAIQ
-528 KIHTTYAEEDIPYWT
+528 E
-543 TYVTT
+543 
-548 GTDAHI
+548 
-554 KNALSQAVESCKKN
+554 CKSN
-568 YIKENGTAVG
+568 YIAQYGSAKG
-578 FKPRIVAVGI
+578 FSPRIVAVGV
-588 CSVWYKGN
+588 CSVYYSGWRGN
-596 LAPNGV
+596 F
-602 WKYDKSNGWAD
+602 WKYDGSNAWETNSDCKSSWNN
-613 DTVWSSKWDAAA
+613 A
-625 AKASLQH
+625 AKNATLSH
-632 HGTKYNA
+632 NGTKY
-639 NSNLFYAKDT
+639 T
-649 NGSWG
+649 
-654 LRSLKYLGTNSLSG
+654 TNSKLYNGTKSLYDFAITKLSS

-677 DDSTPGP
+677 DGKTPGP
-684 QKGKLSIMKKSANPE
+684 QKGKLTILKKSANTD
-699 ITDNNPCYELK
+699 ITDNNDCYSL
-710 GAEYGVYKTKADAT
+710 ADAVYGVYKSEADAKS
-724 NDKNKVNTLII
+724 DKSKVTSL
-735 GKYDDTEK
+735 KTKDTG
-743 NKNWSNEIELEAGT
+743 WSNTVELEAGT
-757 YYVKE
+757 YYLKE
-762 TKAPKGYALNPN
+762 VTAPKGYALSSEIK
-774 AVKVVIEAGKNT
+774 KVTITAGKETQFGTNN
-786 WIGEESNDFVDY
+786 ELMDY
-798 PQSDPVRILL
+798 PQSDPVSVVL

-814 TNKNKPQGSASLAGA
+814 TNKNKPQGSASLEGA

-835 YKGLYDSDPAKSGQ
+835 YKGLYDEDPAKSGQ

-859 NSNGKA
+859 DEDGYCRLSDKF
-865 YLNKDYKVS
+865 KVS
-874 GDDFYYASN
+874 GDDFYYN
-883 GDPTFPIGTVT
+883 GNSDPTLPVGTLT
-894 IQETKAPTGYFINN
+894 IQETKAPTGYFINDD
-908 EVFVRK
+908 VFVQK
-914 ITTSGS
+914 ITSSGDAER
-920 VEGVDTYNQ
+920 VETYNQ

-940 IKKVQVG
+940 IKKVQVD
-947 TTIPV
+947 TTTPV

-960 KPDGTTESLTTNGSG
+960 KPDGTTESLTTDEKG
-975 EITITGLASGTHK
+975 EITITGLETGIHK
-988 IKEIKSPDG
+988 IKESKAPDG
-997 YQLNPNEVVFEVEAG
+997 YQLNTNEVVFEVEAG

-1018 TSSSNSL
+1018 TSDSNSL
-1025 VTQGVE
+1025 VTQGFE
-1031 DSRDGYA
+1031 DSGDGYA

-1055 EKGKILKGAEFTLFS
+1055 EKGKILKGAEFTLYS
-1070 DKECTKVVDTQVS
+1070 DKDCTKVVDTQVS
-1083 DENGVLSFKGLKV
+1083 DENGVLSFKDLKV

-1107 PQGYRIPVDE
+1107 PKGYRIPVDE

-1185 TIILVGLGCAIIAFA
+1185 TIILLGLGCAIIAFA

>member
-1 MKKVKNIF
+1 MKKFTKIF

-72 DECTEIKITS
+72 EEGTEIKITS

-100 AGFASGKKSF
+100 AGFTSGKKSF

-118 ADANFSVVFKEKEAQ
+118 ADASFNVVFKQNENKE
-133 KSENTGKS
+133 STNKS

-149 QQTGSEDENDGD
+149 QQYAGSEDANDGE
-161 SKEDTDQ
+161 SKEGTDQ
-168 SDTSSDKTRL
+168 SESSSDKSRL
-178 VVEGKKKEVS
+178 VVEGKKKYVD
-188 AEKGAVTAQFGK
+188 KDAVTAQFGK

-210 EATNAGEELKSKG
+210 DATNASEELKKKG
-223 VKVNTEQVL
+223 LKVNTEQVL

-295 FGHAKKMIKTIRK
+295 NGHARKMVKTIRK
-308 QNKNANI
+308 QNKNAKI

-330 SVVAALQY
+330 SVVSAIQY

-343 VSIINMSFSGRS
+343 VSIINMSFSGKANDD
-355 TEDKSL
+355 TSL
-361 VESKVKEAIK
+361 IEAKVKEAIK

-391 PANIDGVITA
+391 PANIEGVITA

-528 KIHTTYAEEDIPYWT
+528 KIHTQYAEEDIPYWT

-613 DTVWSSKWDAAA
+613 DSVWSSKWDAAA

-798 PQSDPVRILL
+798 PQSDPVGILL

-835 YKGLYDSDPAKSGQ
+835 YKGLYDEDPAKSGQ

-859 NSNGKA
+859 DADGYCDLTKE
-865 YLNKDYKVS
+865 YKVS
-874 GDDFYYASN
+874 GDDFYLTSK
-883 GDPTFPIGTVT
+883 GDPTLPVGTIT

-914 ITTSGS
+914 ITTKGS
-920 VEGVDTYNQ
+920 VEDVDTFNM
-929 PEILEKVIKFN
+929 PTVNEKVIKFN

-947 TTIPV
+947 TTTPV
-952 SGAVFLHT
+952 SGAVFRHT
-960 KPDGTTESLTTNGSG
+960 LPNGSTEDLETNGSG

-1018 TSSSNSL
+1018 TSGTNSL

-1031 DSRDGYA
+1031 DSGDGYA

-1055 EKGKILKGAEFTLFS
+1055 EHGKVLKGAEFTLYS
-1070 DKECTKVVDTQVS
+1070 DKDCTKVVDTQVS
-1083 DENGVLSFKGLKV
+1083 DENGVLSFKDLKV

-1107 PQGYRIPVDE
+1107 PKGYRIPVDE

-1185 TIILVGLGCAIIAFA
+1185 TIILLGLGCAIIAFA